1 MPSAKSV
8 DPSLR
13 KAVEGIST
21 TYKEQFNKQDA
32 VGLAEG
38 VFTKDGV
45 LIAPSPEGLVKS
57 GRQAIIQRYE
67 SLFKGGFTKM
77 NTKVDQVAQLGDDA
91 AIAWPGV
98 KMAVVWP
105 AHS

>member
-67 SLFKGGFTKM
+67 SRFTKM
-77 NTKVDQVAQLGDDA
+77 NTKVNQVAQLGDDA

>member
-1 MPSAKSV
+1 MKLLNATSSIRRRTVDHLGRKAMPSAKSV

-45 LIAPSPEGLVKS
+45 LDRTIARRAG
-57 GRQAIIQRYE
+57 
-67 SLFKGGFTKM
+67 
-77 NTKVDQVAQLGDDA
+77 
-91 AIAWPGV
+91 
-98 KMAVVWP
+98 
-105 AHS
+105 